1 MLYSLQLDY
10 WEFGAGS
17 NTWGVDAVR
26 RRQQSKQGCQLDSRL
41 EREAADRDELLTVL
55 QYKIIVRIHTTSQS
69 SLTQAYKSIHFFGGM
84 DRPKL
89 YMLTT

>member
-17 NTWGVDAVR
+17 NTWGVDAVS

-55 QYKIIVRIHTTSQS
+55 QYKIIVRV
-69 SLTQAYKSIHFFGGM
+69 
-84 DRPKL
+84 
-89 YMLTT
+89 